1 MVYSL
6 SCSCSFC
13 HSFIADYHEV
23 ACFVTGLL
31 LVVVVILICIWRR
44 RRNRNSE
51 EDQTERGT
59 NPEKVAPSSNLTN
72 NNHFFFKILN
82 IFCIRELYS
91 LNHRTDILGWH
102 LRNFHK
108 QYGRFR
114 FYRQEPPRRFLKLF
128 ELKTF

>member
-72 NNHFFFKILN
+72 NNHFKKFLN
-82 IFCIRELYS
+82 ICCIRELYS
-91 LNHRTDILGWH
+91 LNHRMDILGWH

-114 FYRQEPPRRFLKLF
+114 FLQTGTSQRIF
-128 ELKTF
+128 EII